1 MGWTIRD
8 VLGEER
14 KKKVKKPVM
23 SPLSS
28 KAVDE
33 TVSEKEEREEME
45 SRALNFFR
53 DDNLTTGIDLLDK
66 NLDGGFPKGSLVCIY
81 ADPASSPEV
90 FLYQFSTERKTYYIN
105 TSRPVF
111 AIRKDFSNLHLD
123 DSYVNFIDVYSM
135 YLEEIK
141 KSETDTDYEI
151 MSFIINEIES
161 FNGEKEI
168 NIVIDN
174 LNFFMDLHVNEDLKE
189 IFLNTL
195 YFTAKEISGLTFAY
209 VIKNSLDEKTLNKIF
224 DVSDVIME
232 IFIEISGSRYVKKFG
247 IPKIRG
253 RTPLS
258 DIFKFEIGEGIHL
271 DTSRDIA

>member
-14 KKKVKKPVM
+14 KKVIKKPVM
-23 SPLSS
+23 SSFSS
-28 KAVDE
+28 RAQLDE
-33 TVSEKEEREEME
+33 KVSEKEEFKGPQ
-45 SRALNFFR
+45 FFR
-53 DDNLTTGIDLLDK
+53 DENLSTGIDLLDK
-66 NLDGGFPKGSLVCIY
+66 NLDGGFPKGSLVCIH

-111 AIRKDFSNLHLD
+111 AIRKDFSNLNLD
-123 DSYVNFIDVYSM
+123 DSYVNFIDVYSI

-161 FNGEKEI
+161 FKGEKEI

-174 LNFFMDLHVNEDLKE
+174 LNFFMDLEVNEDLKE

-195 YFTAKEISGLTFAY
+195 YSTAKETSGLTFVY

-224 DVSDVIME
+224 DISDVIME

-253 RTPLS
+253 RTPLT
-258 DIFKFEIGEGIHL
+258 DLFKFEIGEGIHL
-271 DTSRDIA
+271 DTSKDIA